1 MISDSLKGLF
11 IHFSVMLV
19 VGLGTT
25 LGFFYV
31 YLPSETNHGETITVP
46 NLVERNYNE
55 LEEML
60 LQRNL
65 RFEVSDSV
73 YLSTY
78 PPLTILRQYPKAG
91 NKVKEG
97 RKIFITL
104 NRANIPKIS
113 LPQLK
118 DKSLTHV
125 KAVLNNMDL
134 QIKAIERKS
143 SPYFNLVL
151 EATYNGEPV
160 DEGTLV
166 PVGSS
171 LVLYVGT
178 GYGNRSFEMPDLFG
192 IEYDEALVVTNAL
205 DINIEPLNIKPGI
218 DTAGQVLYVVRQEP
232 IPAAVINIGEWV
244 KLWLDIKI
252 DSSFYRQIHSDT
264 IAENPT
270 VNDNT
275 PLPDSNN

>member
-1 MISDSLKGLF
+1 MISDSLKGLL

-19 VGLGTT
+19 LGLGTT
-25 LGFFYV
+25 LIFFYV

-46 NLVERNYNE
+46 NLVERHYNE

-73 YLSTY
+73 YSSTY
-78 PPLTILRQYPKAG
+78 PPLTIVRQYPKAG

-104 NRANIPKIS
+104 NRANIPKIP

-143 SPYFNLVL
+143 SPFFNLVL
-151 EATYNGEPV
+151 EATYNGKPV
-160 DEGTLV
+160 EEGTPI

-171 LVLYVGT
+171 LVLYVGD
-178 GYGNRSFEMPDLFG
+178 GYGKNSFEMPDLFG
-192 IEYDEALVVTNAL
+192 IEYDEVLVVTNAL
-205 DINIEPLNIKPGI
+205 DINLEPLNIKPGI

-232 IPAAVINIGEWV
+232 LPATSINIGEWV

-252 DSSFYRQIHSDT
+252 DSSFYRQIHADT
-264 IAENPT
+264 LTEN
-270 VNDNT
+270 VN
-275 PLPDSNN
+275 